1 MKIDTINSIKSFK
14 SLGKESLE
22 ALSKIAKIKIVD
34 KDSILYYEGEKI
46 EHAYFLV
53 DGFLELYKMDQNNN
67 ELFLCYVSS
76 EEDARLINSFGSFEP
91 YVASASVHSLGTSTV
106 LLLDLYLLADLVSEY
121 LDISNAL
128 LKELMSKN
136 VVFKNFINFKE
147 IYDST
152 TRVAYILHTRLDY
165 FNKVQRQT
173 IAREL
178 NIKIETLSRILQK
191 MFQQGLIYKDNKGQ
205 ICISNKAEFERIYK
219 G

>member
-1 MKIDTINSIKSFK
+1 MKIDAINSIKSFK
-14 SLGKESLE
+14 SLGRESLE
-22 ALSKIAKIKIVD
+22 ALNKVAKIKVVD

-46 EHAYFLV
+46 ECAYFLV
-53 DGFLELYKMDQNNN
+53 DGLLELYKMDQNNN

-76 EEDARLINSFGSFEP
+76 EEDARLINCFGNFEP
-91 YVASASVHSLGTSTV
+91 YIASASVHSLRTSTI
-106 LLLDLYLLADLVSEY
+106 LLLELHLLADLVSEY

-128 LKELMSKN
+128 LREFMGKN
-136 VVFKNFINFKE
+136 IVFKNFINFKE

-152 TRVAYILHTRLDY
+152 ARVAYILRTQLDY

-191 MFQQGLIYKDNKGQ
+191 MFQQGLIYKNNKGE
-205 ICISNKAEFERIYK
+205 ICLSNKAEFERIY
-219 G
+219 GG